1 MKYKLI
7 ISDFDGTLA
16 DTSGRASRTDLIP
29 TPVLDAIEKFRKAGG
44 KFVVCSGRA
53 TDTAHNVLKMANIV
67 PEALITYQG
76 SMAFVGNKTVVNG
89 GVKADHASKILKE
102 IKEKFNREC
111 GTYINDVYYY
121 EGSSPYSIG
130 YADFC
135 IKHGMRVEN
144 VNDLSAFVLSN
155 GGESQKLIIAKS
167 PDEDLAEIE
176 NYINEKFKGQL
187 IANSGAP
194 TILEIISTAYTKYT
208 ASKFIAEM
216 LGVSE
221 DETVTIGDSS
231 NDLTLIEFGLGCAVA
246 DGSKELIAEADYVA
260 PPIAQMPVKHIIDKI
275 LSDEDL
281 V

>member
-1 MKYKLI
+1 
-7 ISDFDGTLA
+7 
-16 DTSGRASRTDLIP
+16 
-29 TPVLDAIEKFRKAGG
+29 
-44 KFVVCSGRA
+44 
-53 TDTAHNVLKMANIV
+53 
-67 PEALITYQG
+67 
-76 SMAFVGNKTVVNG
+76 
-89 GVKADHASKILKE
+89 
-102 IKEKFNREC
+102 
-111 GTYINDVYYY
+111 
-121 EGSSPYSIG
+121 
-130 YADFC
+130 
-135 IKHGMRVEN
+135 MRVEN
-144 VNDLSAFVLSN
+144 VNDLSSLILSN
-155 GGESQKLIIAKS
+155 GGLSQKLIIAKS